1 MNLRNLA
8 MLAPIASIML
18 LVTGSGFYT
27 TFTSVQLQKYDVA
40 NWLVGCVSSAYFSGL
55 VISAFRSQH
64 FIFRVGH
71 IRAFAAFAATIAV
84 TTLIQGLIFS
94 PTLWVVIRFIS
105 GYCLAGLCIVI
116 ESWLLASSHSNNRGT
131 ILAIYMVAY
140 YLAQAFGQLF
150 MHIPFS
156 HALIGYCMIAICS
169 ALSVL
174 PVAITHFRA
183 PSPEE
188 PSILSFTYLF
198 KKAPLGVMGS
208 VLAGMMLGPLYTI
221 LPVYLQDNAKP
232 EDEVGWVM
240 MAMILGGTLL
250 QYPFG
255 RMSDKVDRR
264 KVMLGMSLLCVLA
277 FILFIPDIY
286 NTPWL
291 MSLAV
296 FMGAGA
302 FIIYPLST
310 SYTID
315 HVTHDEMVSAIS
327 TLLLSYG
334 VGSTLGPL
342 LPSALMDWVGPNGL
356 CYYLLA
362 VAITISLIIAYSIIN
377 TPTDKDE
384 ESTNFTTYPRT
395 TPSALPTEEQIDQ
408 ENLHHAQQE
417 E

>member
-1 MNLRNLA
+1 
-8 MLAPIASIML
+8 ML
-18 LVTGSGFYT
+18 LVLGSGFYT
-27 TFTSVQLQKYDVA
+27 TFTSIQLQKYDIA

-71 IRAFAAFAATIAV
+71 IRAFAAFAALIAV

-94 PTLWVVIRFIS
+94 PTLWIVIRFIS

-116 ESWLLASSHSNNRGT
+116 ESWLLAGSQSDNRGT

-140 YLAQAFGQLF
+140 YLAQAFGQLL
-150 MHIPFS
+150 MKIPY
-156 HALIGYCMIAICS
+156 AYDLMAYCIIAICS

-174 PVAITHFRA
+174 PVAMTHFRA
-183 PSPEE
+183 PSPED
-188 PSILSFTYLF
+188 PSILSFKYLF

-208 VLAGMMLGPLYTI
+208 VLAGMMLGPLYTLI
-221 LPVYLQDNAKP
+221 PVYLQQNAKP
-232 EDEVGWVM
+232 ENEVAWVM

-250 QYPFG
+250 QYPIG
-255 RMSDKVDRR
+255 RMSDTVDRR
-264 KVMLGMSLLCVLA
+264 KVMLGMSVVCIIA
-277 FILFIPDIY
+277 FTLFIPDIY
-286 NTPWL
+286 STPWL
-291 MSLAV
+291 MILGI

-315 HVTHDEMVSAIS
+315 QVAPNEMVSAIS

-342 LPSALMDWVGPNGL
+342 LPSILMDWLGPNGL
-356 CYYLLA
+356 CYYLLG
-362 VAITISLIIAYSIIN
+362 ISVILSIWIFYCIMVG
-377 TPTDKDE
+377 PKYKE
-384 ESTNFTTYPRT
+384 EDSTHFVSFPRT
-395 TPSALPTEEQIDQ
+395 TPNALPSEEQIET
-408 ENLHHAQQE
+408 ENDLGEAAE
-417 E
+417 VKSTT